1 MLKKGFTLVE
11 LLVVVAIIGIL
22 AAVVILAI
30 NPVEMQKKAR
40 DTARLSDLANVR
52 KAIDL
57 SVAESSN
64 AAVLTTTTGVRDSVA
79 LGRDTAGTGWV
90 NVNVAKYLPT
100 LPIDPKNGQALTDAA
115 GASVTFKY
123 TYRSDGSYY
132 KLATYLE
139 SSANVAKYTEDGGS
153 DNGTFETGTKLTL
166 P

>member
-1 MLKKGFTLVE
+1 MFKKGFTLVE

-30 NPVEMQKKAR
+30 NPVEMQKKDR
-40 DTARLSDLANVR
+40 DKTRFSNLSSVG

-57 SVAESSN
+57 AVAEATGS
-64 AAVLTTTTGVRDSVA
+64 AVLTATTVAYDSVT
-79 LGRDTAGTGWV
+79 GTRDAAGTGWV
-90 NVNVAKYLPT
+90 NVDIGKYLPT
-100 LPIDPKNGQALTDAA
+100 LPIDPKNGQTLNDAA

-123 TYRSDGSYY
+123 TYSSDGSYY

-139 SSANVAKYTEDGGS
+139 SSANVAKYTDDGGS
-153 DNGTFETGTKLTL
+153 NNGMYEIGTKLSL